1 MREDFFFF
9 SFKFFTSVIR
19 LCRVCLF
26 FFFSNK
32 NHPSEKKTRKREK
45 FLFCLSS
52 LFSLKSLS
60 LSPSLSPLSL
70 SFFLTRERE
79 RERSARP
86 FLVFASF
93 LREYIRERERKRN
106 RDSIDSGLKRNVFIF
121 IFIIF
126 ERAYI
131 YKNDGGQQRRSQ
143 RREQQ

>member
-1 MREDFFFF
+1 MIFSLCCFACDERRFFFF
-9 SFKFFTSVIR
+9 SFKFFS
-19 LCRVCLF
+19 LLCHLSFCRVCLF
-26 FFFSNK
+26 FFFSNILLQ
-32 NHPSEKKTRKREK
+32 NI
-45 FLFCLSS
+45 SS

-60 LSPSLSPLSL
+60 LSPSLSPLL
-70 SFFLTRERE
+70 SCFFLTRERE
-79 RERSARP
+79 RKKCARP

-131 YKNDGGQQRRSQ
+131 YIQK
-143 RREQQ
+143 